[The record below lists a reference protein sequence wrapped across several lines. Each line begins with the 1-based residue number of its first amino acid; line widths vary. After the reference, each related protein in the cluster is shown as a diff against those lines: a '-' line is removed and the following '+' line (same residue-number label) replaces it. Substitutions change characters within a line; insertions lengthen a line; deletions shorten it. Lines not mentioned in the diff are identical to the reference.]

1 MAISVSV
8 KVRLQLGHYNRFSRT
23 CSVLE
28 VIKQAW
34 DIKYGSRFTVA
45 FFKSLNSHC
54 FLTFWSPYLTIR
66 FHFAVVCSVI
76 DARVTSQRGKN
87 KKVAHET
94 KSRGSQMFLPC
105 CDVLYSCASI
115 TEQTRQN
122 GINLFYTINT
132 WKNIF
137 QKIYRGIKKDES
149 RQLTWSMVYTNQ
161 ATSLA
166 RDIAVR
172 SVIGLHKS
180 DQR

>member
-1 MAISVSV
+1 MAYLFFASYYALITMAISVSV

-115 TEQTRQN
+115 TEQTTAKWNQFVLYN
-122 GINLFYTINT
+122 KYM
-132 WKNIF
+132 
-137 QKIYRGIKKDES
+137 KKYISKDLS
-149 RQLTWSMVYTNQ
+149 
-161 ATSLA
+161 
-166 RDIAVR
+166 
-172 SVIGLHKS
+172 GH
-180 DQR
+180 